1 MGGTSQSQEARGEYT
16 AMVGVTCAAFAQ
28 GVIDAC
34 AGSDKAIGCTV
45 LLYDVPVV
53 KFRVD
58 MTDGSFIAVFYNA
71 DTGKVSFAWI
81 VEKQRVFGA
90 DNTRGW
96 HIHPLCDPVRH
107 LEHPPMTFEEFLA
120 EVEEHIQ

>member
-1 MGGTSQSQEARGEYT
+1 
-16 AMVGVTCAAFAQ
+16 MVGVICAAYAQ

-34 AGSDKAIGCTV
+34 AGSDKVIGCTV
-45 LLYDVPVV
+45 LLYDIPVV

-58 MTDGSFIAVFYNA
+58 MMDGSFIDVFYNA

-81 VEKQRVFGA
+81 VNEQRVFGA

-96 HIHPLCDPVRH
+96 HVHPLCDPERH
-107 LEHPPMTFEEFLA
+107 QSHGPMTFEEFLT
-120 EVEEHIQ
+120 EVGECIQ

>member
-1 MGGTSQSQEARGEYT
+1 M
-16 AMVGVTCAAFAQ
+16 TCAAYAQ

-34 AGSDKAIGCTV
+34 AGSDKVIGCTV

-58 MTDGSFIAVFYNA
+58 MADGSFIDIFYNA

-81 VEKQRVFGA
+81 VDKQRVFGV

-96 HIHPLCDPVRH
+96 HVHPLGDPARH
-107 LEHPPMTFEEFLA
+107 QAHPPMTFGEFLA
-120 EVEEHIQ
+120 EVEDYVQ

>member
-1 MGGTSQSQEARGEYT
+1 MLS
-16 AMVGVTCAAFAQ
+16 VTCAVFAQ
-28 GVIDAC
+28 RVMDAC
-34 AGSDKAIGCTV
+34 ADSDKVIGCAV

-58 MTDGSFIAVFYNA
+58 MTDSSFMDVFYNA

-81 VEKQRVFGA
+81 VGEQRVFGV

-96 HIHPLCDPVRH
+96 HVHPLCDPVRH
-107 LEHPPMTFEEFLA
+107 QAHPPMTFEEFLA
-120 EVEEHIQ
+120 DVEEHIQ